1 MKKRTIAILI
11 ATILLLALL
20 SGCSTTG
27 SQPSETGQSA
37 SAPASPLPS
46 ETAVAVSAQPSQSSA
61 QKTDVSVAALIGP
74 TGMGL
79 VKLMDDQDKGTA
91 QNNYSFILSGTPDD
105 IVAKIASGEAD
116 IAAVPVNLAPTLY
129 NKTSGNVELI
139 AINTLGVLYVVEN
152 GDTVKTLS
160 DLKGKTLV
168 ASGQA
173 ATPEYVLNYIL
184 SKNGLAPGTDI
195 SIEYKAD
202 HSELASLVMAGK
214 VNLAMLP
221 EPFVTTVIQKDP
233 DVHVVLDLTQE
244 WQGIKDNNGSALIMG
259 VMIVRKDFA
268 DKNPEAL
275 SAFMDEYKTSTEYVN
290 SNVKEASALV
300 EKYGIMASAALAEKA
315 IPNCNIVYIDGQ
327 EMKDQI
333 APFYQILF
341 DSNPKSI
348 GGTLPDDAFYYIRP

>member
-1 MKKRTIAILI
+1 MKKRTVAII
-11 ATILLLALL
+11 TAIILTAGLL
-20 SGCSTTG
+20 SGCSASG
-27 SQPSETGQSA
+27 GQPSET
-37 SAPASPLPS
+37 APVSPLPS
-46 ETAVAVSAQPSQSSA
+46 ETAITVSAQPSLPSEAPASKA
-61 QKTDVSVAALIGP
+61 DVSVAALIGP

-79 VKLMDDQDKGTA
+79 VKLMDDQEKGTA

-105 IVAKIASGEAD
+105 IVAKITSGEAD

-129 NKTSGNVELI
+129 NKTNGNVKLI

-152 GDTVKTLS
+152 GDTVKTLA
-160 DLKGKTLV
+160 DLKGKTMV

-184 SKNGLAPGTDI
+184 SKNGLEPGTDVT
-195 SIEYKAD
+195 IEYKAD
-202 HSELASLVMAGK
+202 HSELASLVTAGQVK
-214 VNLAMLP
+214 LAVLP
-221 EPFVTTVIQKDP
+221 EPFVTTVTQKNP
-233 DVHVVLDLTQE
+233 DVHAALDLTQE
-244 WQGIKDNNGSALIMG
+244 WQGIPDNNGSALIMG

-268 DKNPEAL
+268 DQNPEAL
-275 SAFMDEYKTSTEYVN
+275 WAFMDEYKTSADYVN
-290 SNVKEASALV
+290 ASAKEASALV

-327 EMKDQI
+327 DMKDQI

-348 GGTLPDDAFYYIRP
+348 GGALPDDAFYFIRP

>member
-1 MKKRTIAILI
+1 MKKRTITLITAFILV
-11 ATILLLALL
+11 LALL
-20 SGCSTTG
+20 FGCSTPAG
-27 SQPSETGQSA
+27 QPSETA
-37 SAPASPLPS
+37 TVSPLPS
-46 ETAVAVSAQPSQSSA
+46 ETAIDVSAQPSEAPA
-61 QKTDVSVAALIGP
+61 QKTDVTVAALIGP

-79 VKLMDDQDKGTA
+79 VGLMDDQDKGEA

-105 IVAKIASGEAD
+105 IVAKITSGEAD

-129 NKTSGNVELI
+129 NKTNGNVELN

-152 GDTVKTLS
+152 GETVKTLA
-160 DLKGKTLV
+160 DLKDKTLV

-173 ATPEYVLNYIL
+173 ATPEYILNYIL
-184 SKNGLAPGTDI
+184 SKNGLEPGTGV

-202 HSELASLVMAGK
+202 HSELASLVTAGQVK
-214 VNLAMLP
+214 LAMLP
-221 EPFVTTVIQKDP
+221 EPFVTTVTQKNP
-233 DVHVVLDLTQE
+233 DVHVALDLTEE
-244 WQGIKDNNGSALIMG
+244 WQGITDNNGSALIMG

-268 DKNPEAL
+268 EQNPQAL
-275 SAFMDEYKTSTEYVN
+275 SAFMDEYKASAEYVN
-290 SNVKEASALV
+290 ANTAEASALV

-348 GGTLPDDAFYYIRP
+348 GGALPDDAFYYIRP

>member
-1 MKKRTIAILI
+1 MKKRTTAMIAAIIL
-11 ATILLLALL
+11 TVALL
-20 SGCSTTG
+20 SGCS
-27 SQPSETGQSA
+27 ETGGQKS

-46 ETAVAVSAQPSQSSA
+46 ETAIAVSSHPAQASLA
-61 QKTDVSVAALIGP
+61 QKPDVSVAALIGP

-91 QNNYSFILSGTPDD
+91 QNNYSFVLSGTPDD
-105 IVAKIASGEAD
+105 IVAKITSGEAD

-129 NKTSGNVELI
+129 NKTKGNVRLI

-152 GDTVKTLS
+152 GDTVKTLA
-160 DLKGKTLV
+160 DLKGKTLY

-184 SKNGLAPGTDI
+184 SKNGMEPGADVA
-195 SIEYKAD
+195 IEYKAD

-214 VNLAMLP
+214 VSLAMLP
-221 EPFVTTVIQKDP
+221 EPFVTTVTRKNP
-233 DVHVVLDLTQE
+233 DVHAALDLTRE
-244 WQGIKDNNGSALIMG
+244 WQNIRGNNGSALIMG

-268 DKNPEAL
+268 EQDPQAL
-275 SAFMDEYKTSTEYVN
+275 SKFMDEYKASAGYVN
-290 SNVKEASALV
+290 ANAKDAAALV

-315 IPNCNIVYIDGQ
+315 IPNCNIVYLDGQ
-327 EMKDQI
+327 EMKDRI

-348 GGTLPDDAFYYIRP
+348 GGALPDDAFYYIRP